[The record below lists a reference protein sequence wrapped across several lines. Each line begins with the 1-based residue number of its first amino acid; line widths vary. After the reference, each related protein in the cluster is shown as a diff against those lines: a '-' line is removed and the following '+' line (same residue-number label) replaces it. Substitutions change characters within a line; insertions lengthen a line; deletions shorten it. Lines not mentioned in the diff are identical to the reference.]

1 MKENKEQRQVNINI
15 ALDHR
20 LKGLSYRDIA
30 DEMGMDRSTVYRYVH
45 AAIKRIQKKYT
56 EKANT
61 LVTMERQK
69 LDKLEVYLLKATR
82 EGDIKAATI
91 MLKIMER
98 RAKLLGLD
106 EPSKSEVKID
116 AVEVAIKAPEGI

>member
-1 MKENKEQRQVNINI
+1 MKENKEQRQVNINT

-20 LKGLSYRDIA
+20 LKGLSYREIA

-69 LDKLEVYLLKATR
+69 LDKLEVCLLKATR
-82 EGDIKAATI
+82 DGDIKAATV

-106 EPSKSEVKID
+106 EPSKSEVKLD
-116 AVEVAIKAPEGI
+116 AVEVSIKKPEGI